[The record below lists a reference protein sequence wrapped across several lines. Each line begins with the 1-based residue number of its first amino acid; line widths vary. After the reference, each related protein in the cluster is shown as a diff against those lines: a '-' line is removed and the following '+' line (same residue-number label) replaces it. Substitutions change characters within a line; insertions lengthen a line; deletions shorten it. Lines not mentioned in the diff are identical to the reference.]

1 MLRYTTATRA
11 VIIGAPEP
19 VFAAVAAYVLYD
31 EGMFSIVN
39 YLGGAMMLA
48 GVLLPLVH
56 EEARYA
62 SSGAEKDRKEEGS
75 KEDDD
80 VETQLLHHQGEGV
93 GAGEEPTDNPVLG
106 HYGTSIH
113 FIHHHASP
121 VPGVDAGAGVGL
133 GAGGG
138 SIRVPKGV
146 RHRGGA
152 GSAPSAGGALSGSG
166 GMSPRGL
173 D

>member
-1 MLRYTTATRA
+1 

-39 YLGGAMMLA
+39 YLGSAMMLA

-56 EEARYA
+56 EEARYT
-62 SSGAEKDRKEEGS
+62 SSGAEKDRKEGGED
-75 KEDDD
+75 DDD
-80 VETQLLHHQGEGV
+80 VETQLLPHIHIHHQDEGAA
-93 GAGEEPTDNPVLG
+93 GGMGEELADNPVLG

-113 FIHHHASP
+113 FLHHHASP
-121 VPGVDAGAGVGL
+121 VPGIDAGGVGVGL
-133 GAGGG
+133 GG
-138 SIRVPKGV
+138 SRVPKGV
-146 RHRGGA
+146 RHRVGA
-152 GSAPSAGGALSGSG
+152 GAVPTGGSALSTSG
-166 GMSPRGL
+166 GISPRGL